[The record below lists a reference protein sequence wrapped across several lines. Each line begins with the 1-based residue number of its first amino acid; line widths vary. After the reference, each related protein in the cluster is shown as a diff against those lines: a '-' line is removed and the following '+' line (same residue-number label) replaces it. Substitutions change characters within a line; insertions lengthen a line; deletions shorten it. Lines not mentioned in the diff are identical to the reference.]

1 MSDGK
6 ILYVSDLDGTLMK
19 NDETL
24 SPDTVQIINE
34 LVEKGLSF
42 TYATARSIESA
53 RTITGGL
60 RLKLPVI
67 TRNGSVLAD
76 NATGK
81 HLERAL
87 FTEEEVCL
95 IKELLPEL
103 PQYGFVSCYLGEEM
117 HRLYVDGKHSPELQ
131 GYIDYYEKNPT
142 VRPVSKVEE
151 MFCGEPGY
159 VTAIGQKEEIRV
171 LYERVKA
178 YSGWESLFQR
188 DTYREEYWLE
198 ICPRNCTKAKT
209 IQKVKER
216 LGYDRL
222 VVFGDGLNDI
232 PMFRIA
238 DEAYAVSNALDELKQ
253 FATGVIGSNE
263 ENAVAEFLK
272 FQMERN

>member
-1 MSDGK
+1 MK
-6 ILYVSDLDGTLMK
+6 KTLYVSDLDGTLMK

-24 SPDTVQIINE
+24 SPETIQMINE
-34 LVEKGLSF
+34 IVEKGLAF

-53 RTITGGL
+53 RPITGGL

-67 TRNGSVLAD
+67 TRNGAVLAD

-87 FTEEEVCL
+87 FTEEEVEL

-103 PQYGFVSCYLGEEM
+103 PRYGFISCFFGEEM
-117 HRLYVDGKHSPELQ
+117 HRLYVDGEHVPELQ
-131 GYIDYYEKNPT
+131 GYLDYYKANPT
-142 VRPVSKVEE
+142 VRPVMTMAEL
-151 MFCGEPGY
+151 FNGEPGY
-159 VTAIGQKEEIRV
+159 VTLIGQKEDIGV

-178 YSGWESLFQR
+178 YAGWESLFQK

-209 IQKVKER
+209 ILKVKEQY
-216 LGYDRL
+216 GYDRV
-222 VVFGDGLNDI
+222 VVFGDGRNDV
-232 PMFRIA
+232 PMFKIA

-253 FATGVIGSNE
+253 FATGIIGSNE

-272 FQMERN
+272 RQMEQE